1 MPIDQTLYEY
11 ATPRQREFLE
21 AIEQHGSARAANIA
35 LGLANDKV
43 SAAMRRLH
51 AFAAK
56 KGYAPGHFESGTA
69 PGFAMGKV
77 TIQRA
82 ADGTVERTW
91 ERQSPDAERLLEG
104 LRAAVEGM
112 AGEIVP
118 CAPVVA
124 PTASLGDLLAVYT
137 LTDAHIGMLAWH
149 REGGADWDLRI
160 AEDTIVG
167 CFTETIRQMPA
178 TGQAILSQLG
188 DLLHYDGLSAV
199 TPTSG
204 HILDADGRFTKMV
217 EVAVRVIRRIVAMLL
232 AKHDRVHLVMAEGN
246 HDMASSVWLRTM
258 FKALYELE
266 PRITVDD
273 SALPY
278 YAFEFGSVMQIFHH
292 SHLKKNDQ
300 LPLLVAAQFPEMWG
314 RTKYRYIHTGNLHHH
329 WEKEFSGVTVIQH
342 QTLAARDAYA
352 ARGGWIANR
361 AMDAITYH
369 RNFGQVGRVIVNP
382 EMLEAA

>member
-1 MPIDQTLYEY
+1 MVTPPISQDLMREAVEAVATYGSQRKAAEATGIPRSTLHDRLKM
-11 ATPRQREFLE
+11 A
-21 AIEQHGSARAANIA
+21 ARY
-35 LGLANDKV
+35 GL
-43 SAAMRRLH
+43 
-51 AFAAK
+51 
-56 KGYAPGHFESGTA
+56 APGHFNSGAA
-69 PGFAMGKV
+69 PGFSIGKV
-77 TIQRA
+77 TIQRNA
-82 ADGTVERTW
+82 EGQVERTW
-91 ERQSPDAERLLEG
+91 ERQSPEQEAVKEAMQAALE
-104 LRAAVEGM
+104 AM
-112 AGEIVP
+112 KGEILP
-118 CAPVVA
+118 CQPVRAPE
-124 PTASLGDLLAVYT
+124 ASLADLLAVYT
-137 LTDAHIGMLAWH
+137 LTDGHIGMLAWH
-149 REGGADWDLRI
+149 REGGADWDLQI
-160 AEDTIVG
+160 AENTIVG
-167 CFTETIRQMPA
+167 CFAETIRQMPA
-178 TGQAILSQLG
+178 ARQAVLNQLG

-232 AKHDRVHLVMAEGN
+232 AKHDRVHLVLAEGN

-292 SHLKKNDQ
+292 SHLKKNEQ
-300 LPLLVAAQFPEMWG
+300 LPLLIAAQFPEMWG
-314 RTKYRYIHTGNLHHH
+314 RTRYRYIHTGNFHHH

-352 ARGGWIANR
+352 ARGGWIAHR

-382 EMLEAA
+382 EMLGVAA